1 MNEHILV
8 VEDDPSI
15 LLALEDLL
23 EGEGYR
29 VSLAE
34 DGEKGLQAFR
44 KEIPDMVLL
53 DIMMPRMSGYDLCRE
68 IRKTH
73 PLLPLLMLTAK
84 GEEVDKVLGLELGAD
99 DYMVKPFGTRELLAR
114 IHSAL
119 RRRRAMEEMGV
130 RKEEMHSQAV
140 SEKEVFLFGNC
151 RIDGGAMEGIRGDLT
166 FSLTEKELAI
176 LRLLAESPGKVVD
189 RGDMLDLL
197 WGVSEE
203 ITTRTVDQHILRLR
217 KKIEED
223 PGNPKHIL
231 TMYGRGYKYV
241 P

>member
-1 MNEHILV
+1 MNEHILI

-29 VSLAE
+29 VTVAG
-34 DGEKGLQAFR
+34 DGVAGLEAFR
-44 KEIPDMVLL
+44 KEPPDMVLL

-114 IHSAL
+114 IRSAL
-119 RRRRAMEEMGV
+119 RRRQAMEEV
-130 RKEEMHSQAV
+130 RKKKDAIEE
-140 SEKEVFLFGNC
+140 KKIFLFGEC
-151 RIDGGAMEGIRGDLT
+151 HIDAEAMEGTRGDT
-166 FSLTEKELAI
+166 VFPLTEKELAI
-176 LRLLAESPGKVVD
+176 LQLLAEHPGKAVD

-223 PGNPKHIL
+223 PGNPKHII

>member
-1 MNEHILV
+1 MNEYILI

-15 LLALEDLL
+15 LLALKDLL

-29 VSLAE
+29 ITTAR
-34 DGEKGLQAFR
+34 DGMEGLELFR
-44 KEIPDMVLL
+44 KSPPEMVLL

-99 DYMVKPFGTRELLAR
+99 DYMVKPFGMQELLAR
-114 IHSAL
+114 IRSAL
-119 RRRRAMEEMGV
+119 RRRRAMEDARLRGG
-130 RKEEMHSQAV
+130 EEDSQ
-140 SEKEVFLFGNC
+140 EEGTFLFGSC
-151 RIDGGAMEGIRGDLT
+151 RIDQAAMEGIRGET
-166 FSLTEKELAI
+166 VFSLTEKELAI
-176 LRLLAESPGKVVD
+176 LRLLAEHPGKVVD

-197 WGVSEE
+197 WGVSEDV
-203 ITTRTVDQHILRLR
+203 TTRTVDQHILRLR

-223 PGNPKHIL
+223 PGNPKHIV

>member
-1 MNEHILV
+1 MNEHILI

-29 VSLAE
+29 ITIAR
-34 DGEKGLQAFR
+34 DGLEGLELFR
-44 KEIPDMVLL
+44 KEVPDMALL

-73 PLLPLLMLTAK
+73 PLLPLLILTAK

-114 IHSAL
+114 IRSAL
-119 RRRRAMEEMGV
+119 RRRRAMEEV
-130 RKEEMHSQAV
+130 QLRKNEEDPP
-140 SEKEVFLFGNC
+140 EEEVFLFGEC
-151 RIDGGAMEGIRGDLT
+151 RIDAGAMEGIRGENS
-166 FSLTEKELAI
+166 FSLTEKEIAI
-176 LRLLAESPGKVVD
+176 LRLLGEHPGKVVD

-197 WGVSEE
+197 WGVSEDV
-203 ITTRTVDQHILRLR
+203 TTRTVDQHILRLR

-223 PGNPKHIL
+223 PAHPKHIL

>member
-114 IHSAL
+114 IRSAL
-119 RRRRAMEEMGV
+119 RRRRAMEEMGPL
-130 RKEEMHSQAV
+130 REEEGSRG
-140 SEKEVFLFGNC
+140 KEVFPFGNC
-151 RIDGGAMEGIRGDLT
+151 LIDGGAMEGIRGDLT

-197 WGVSEE
+197 WGISEE
-203 ITTRTVDQHILRLR
+203 VTTRTVDQHILRLR